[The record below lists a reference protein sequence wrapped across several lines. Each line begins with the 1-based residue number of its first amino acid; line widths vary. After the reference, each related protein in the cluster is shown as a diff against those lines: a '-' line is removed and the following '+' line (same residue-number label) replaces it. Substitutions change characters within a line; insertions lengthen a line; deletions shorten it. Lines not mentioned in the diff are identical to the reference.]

1 MVSYISVHTVGLL
14 SLTLLAVG
22 CDGALD
28 PGAGNGSTGASG
40 AGGAG
45 GGAASSSAGPG
56 TGAGA
61 TSSSTGAGATSSG
74 TGASAGAGGSGA
86 ATSSS
91 TGGGVSVLACSSAG
105 ISFAIDVAP
114 RLKEGC
120 AMGQCHQMA
129 FETPEGT
136 YAYLVGKASKQCE
149 DGRLNVAPGNPES
162 SYLID
167 KITNQDLC
175 DGNPMP
181 KSYGNGGWTPL
192 PSADI
197 QTIYDWICSGAKND

>member
-1 MVSYISVHTVGLL
+1 MASHFSLRAGGLL
-14 SLTLLAVG
+14 SLTLLTLG
-22 CDGALD
+22 CGGDVD
-28 PGAGNGSTGASG
+28 PIGSNGSTSASG
-40 AGGAG
+40 AGGA
-45 GGAASSSAGPG
+45 ASSSTG
-56 TGAGA
+56 TGAGGSGA
-61 TSSSTGAGATSSG
+61 STSSSTGA
-74 TGASAGAGGSGA
+74 
-86 ATSSS
+86 
-91 TGGGVSVLACSSAG
+91 GVSVLACSSAG

-120 AMGQCHQMA
+120 ALGQCHQSA

-136 YAYLVGKASKQCE
+136 YAYLVGQAAKQCA
-149 DGRLNVAPGNPES
+149 DGRLNVDPGDPEN

-181 KSYGNGGWTPL
+181 RPFGNEAWMPL

-197 QTIYDWICSGAKND
+197 QTVYDWICSGAKND